1 MQVLARTQSVSSY
14 LTSAE
19 HMQKSDSEVQMNF
32 CSKLE
37 LRNGHIKDSAKK
49 DELATEEYVKVT
61 FKIQKLDISSDH
73 Q

>member
-1 MQVLARTQSVSSY
+1 
-14 LTSAE
+14 
-19 HMQKSDSEVQMNF
+19 MQKSDSEVQMNF

-61 FKIQKLDISSDH
+61 FKIKKLDISSDH